1 MKNVSFIFPI
11 YNEEKRIKN
20 IFDFISW
27 LKKNKVRNYE
37 ILLIS
42 NGSTDNTIPVLKEY
56 SKKYKQIKFFSIKKA
71 SRGEAIK
78 VGIKKSLFNIN
89 AICAIDNAWDL
100 NFYNQSY
107 KILKRTNFPIVFGPK
122 THIYSKIKRPII
134 RRLISVICTLYLKI
148 LFGDKIDQDTQCI
161 KLFDKKKI
169 KINNFLSSRNLFFD
183 AEFFLLIRKFKVN
196 YLSIPVKVK
205 DNKKMISFKMM
216 LMFMIDAFTFRISK
230 NYNKKLK

>member
-107 KILKRTNFPIVFGPK
+107 KILKRTNFPIIFGPK

-161 KLFDKKKI
+161 KLFDKKK
-169 KINNFLSSRNLFFD
+169 N
-183 AEFFLLIRKFKVN
+183 
-196 YLSIPVKVK
+196 K
-205 DNKKMISFKMM
+205 DK
-216 LMFMIDAFTFRISK
+216 
-230 NYNKKLK
+230 